1 MFMVKRE
8 RERTP
13 FGARLF
19 AARTHAGL
27 SQAELGKAVGLSQGT
42 IGEAEYT
49 ANGSGKTT
57 KIAAVTGVSAA
68 WLASDEGAMIVVD
81 TFVPHKISENLP
93 DGWAKAHDVQD
104 ATPIQPRPNIYQAIT
119 TLGGL
124 LKDHSHLSRL
134 SVAPLL
140 QRLAEHPE
148 ETDEIARQIQRNLS
162 ALGNT
167 AGPESSSSPRE
178 EALGQAPPAKT
189 ISRMA

>member
-1 MFMVKRE
+1 MAKRE

-19 AARTHAGL
+19 AARIHARL

-68 WLASDEGAMIVVD
+68 WLASNEGEMILSMA
-81 TFVPHKISENLP
+81 PELHKVSEAIP
-93 DGWAKAHDVQD
+93 DGWHKPHQAQD
-104 ATPIQPRPNIYQAIT
+104 TTAIQPKPNIYQAIT
-119 TLGGL
+119 TLGSL

-162 ALGNT
+162 DSGNT
-167 AGPESSSSPRE
+167 AGPESSSSLLE
-178 EALGQAPPAKT
+178 GGLGQALPNKT